1 LGLSVFPPPLFDGS
15 HLIWVLVS
23 LLVCVESS
31 VFMIWLRLGHSFPEG
46 FGLVSVGGTEE
57 EREGLTV
64 PDTELTVPVVPGAWE
79 AERLLLTIAW
89 VGAIVAQGGWGLFP
103 TQ

>member
-1 LGLSVFPPPLFDGS
+1 
-15 HLIWVLVS
+15 
-23 LLVCVESS
+23 
-31 VFMIWLRLGHSFPEG
+31 
-46 FGLVSVGGTEE
+46 VGGTEE